1 MTRETYDVQFLEID
15 LIDANPFQPRKAFSD
30 DGIRELSDSIRE
42 IGLIQ
47 PISVRSKED
56 GRYELIAGE
65 RRLRACKL
73 AEIAEVP
80 SIIVK
85 MEDMESAVVALVE
98 NLQREDLNFIE
109 EAEGYQRLIDDHGF
123 SQKDIAQQIGK
134 NQSTVSNK
142 LRILKLPPVAKDLL
156 VQNQLTERHARALL
170 KVESDELKIKAI
182 KQVIK
187 NDLNVKKTE
196 QLIETYNVLQKEE
209 KRKSQ
214 RIFSKINYK
223 IYVNTIKQ
231 AYQAILDTGFN
242 AEYKEREKDDYI
254 EVVVRIPKNK

>member
-1 MTRETYDVQFLEID
+1 MTRDIYDVQFLSIE
-15 LIDANPFQPRKAFSD
+15 LIDANPFQPRKTFSD
-30 DGIRELSDSIRE
+30 DGLNELSDSIKE

-47 PISVRSKED
+47 PISVRQKEN

-73 AEIAEVP
+73 AEISNVP
-80 SIIVK
+80 SIIIQMK
-85 MEDMESAVVALVE
+85 DNESAVAALVE

-109 EAEGYQRLIDDHGF
+109 EAEGYLKLVENHGF
-123 SQKDIAQQIGK
+123 SQKEIAQQIGK

-142 LRILKLPPVAKDLL
+142 LRILKLPPIAKDLI
-156 VQNQLTERHARALL
+156 VQNDLTERHARALL
-170 KVESDELKIKAI
+170 KIEDDNLKVKAI

-196 QLIETYNVLQKEE
+196 ALIESYMTLEKEQ
-209 KRKSQ
+209 KRKTQ

-231 AYQAILDTGFN
+231 AYQAIVDTGLDV
-242 AEYKEREKDDYI
+242 EYKERDNDDYI
-254 EVVVRIPKNK
+254 EVVVRIPKS

>member
-1 MTRETYDVQFLEID
+1 MIREAYDVQFLDID
-15 LIDANPFQPRKAFSD
+15 LIDANPFQPRKFFSE
-30 DGIRELSDSIRE
+30 DGIKELSDSIRE

-47 PISVRSKED
+47 PISVRRKED

-73 AEIAEVP
+73 AEISEVP
-80 SIIVK
+80 SLIVQ
-85 MEDMESAVVALVE
+85 MEDTKSAVVALVE

-109 EAEGYQRLIDDHGF
+109 EAEGYQHLIQDHGF
-123 SQKDIAQQIGK
+123 SQKDIAEQIGK

-142 LRILKLPPVAKDLL
+142 LRILKLPPIAKDLL
-156 VQNQLTERHARALL
+156 VQHDLTERHARALL
-170 KVESDELKIKAI
+170 KVDDDDLKIKAL
-182 KQVIK
+182 KQIVK
-187 NDLNVKKTE
+187 NDLTVKKTE
-196 QLIETYNVLQKEE
+196 QLLESYKTLQREE

-214 RIFSKINYK
+214 RVFSRINYK

-254 EVVVRIPKNK
+254 EVVVRIPK

>member
-1 MTRETYDVQFLEID
+1 MTRETYNVQFLSID
-15 LIDANPFQPRKAFSD
+15 LIDANPYQPRKVFSD
-30 DGIRELSDSIRE
+30 EGLKELSASIKE

-73 AEIAEVP
+73 AEIREVP
-80 SIIVK
+80 SLIVHMLDK
-85 MEDMESAVVALVE
+85 ESAVVALVE

-109 EAEGYQRLIDDHGF
+109 EAEGYQRLIDEHGF
-123 SQKDIAQQIGK
+123 SQKDIAEQIGK

-142 LRILKLPPVAKDLL
+142 LRTLKLPSIAKDLI
-156 VQNQLTERHARALL
+156 VQNNLTERHARALL
-170 KVESDELKIKAI
+170 KIDDDELKVKVI
-182 KQVIK
+182 KQVIQ
-187 NDLNVKKTE
+187 NDLTVKKTE
-196 QLIETYNVLQKEE
+196 SLVESYMNLEREK

-214 RIFSKINYK
+214 RVFSKINYK

-231 AYQAILDTGFN
+231 AYQTILDTGFN
-242 AEYKEREKDDYI
+242 AEYKENEKDDCV
-254 EVVVRIPKNK
+254 EVVIRIPK

>member
-1 MTRETYDVQFLEID
+1 MTRENYDVEFIKIE
-15 LIDANPFQPRKAFSD
+15 LIDANPFQPRKIFSE
-30 DGIRELSDSIRE
+30 DGIKELSESIKE

-47 PISVRSKED
+47 PISVRVKED

-73 AEIAEVP
+73 AEVEEVP
-80 SIIVK
+80 SLIVQ
-85 MEDMESAVVALVE
+85 MEDKASAVVALVE

-123 SQKDIAQQIGK
+123 SQKDIAEQIGK
-134 NQSTVSNK
+134 NQSTISNK
-142 LRILKLPPVAKDLL
+142 LRILKLPAMAKDLL
-156 VQNQLTERHARALL
+156 IQNKLTERHGRALL
-170 KVESDELKIKAI
+170 KIDDDDLKIKAI
-182 KQVIK
+182 KQIAQ
-187 NDLNVKKTE
+187 NDLTVKKTE
-196 QLIETYNVLQKEE
+196 ELVETYNTLKKEE

-231 AYQAILDTGFN
+231 AYQTILDTGFN

-254 EVVVRIPKNK
+254 EVVVRIPKG

>member
-1 MTRETYDVQFLEID
+1 MTRENYDVEFIKIE
-15 LIDANPFQPRKAFSD
+15 LIDANPFQPRKIFSE
-30 DGIRELSDSIRE
+30 DGIKELSESIKE

-47 PISVRSKED
+47 PISVRIKED

-73 AEIAEVP
+73 AKVEVVP
-80 SIIVK
+80 SLIVQ
-85 MEDMESAVVALVE
+85 MEDKASAVVALVE

-123 SQKDIAQQIGK
+123 SQKDIAEQIGK
-134 NQSTVSNK
+134 NQSTISNK
-142 LRILKLPPVAKDLL
+142 LRILKLPAMAKDLL
-156 VQNQLTERHARALL
+156 IQNKLTERHGRALL
-170 KVESDELKIKAI
+170 KVEGDDLKIKAI
-182 KQVIK
+182 KQIVK
-187 NDLNVKKTE
+187 NDLTVKKTE
-196 QLIETYNVLQKEE
+196 QLVETYNTLKKEE

-231 AYQAILDTGFN
+231 AYQTILDTGFN
-242 AEYKEREKDDYI
+242 AEYKECEKDDYI
-254 EVVVRIPKNK
+254 EVVVRIPKG

>member
-1 MTRETYDVQFLEID
+1 MMRQAYDVQFVAID
-15 LIDANPFQPRKAFSD
+15 LIDANPFQPRKIFSEE
-30 DGIRELSDSIRE
+30 GIKELSDSIRE

-47 PISVRSKED
+47 PISVRSKDD

-73 AEIAEVP
+73 AEISEVP
-80 SIIVK
+80 SLIVQ
-85 MEDMESAVVALVE
+85 MEDTKSAVVALVE

-109 EAEGYQRLIDDHGF
+109 EAEGYQHLIQDHGF
-123 SQKDIAQQIGK
+123 SQKEIAEQIGK

-142 LRILKLPPVAKDLL
+142 LRILKLPPIAKDLL
-156 VQNQLTERHARALL
+156 VQHKLTERHARALL
-170 KVESDELKIKAI
+170 KVEDDELKIKAL
-182 KQVIK
+182 KQIVK
-187 NDLNVKKTE
+187 NDLTVKKTE
-196 QLIETYNVLQKEE
+196 QLIESYKTLQREE

-214 RIFSKINYK
+214 RVFSRINYK

-254 EVVVRIPKNK
+254 EVVVRIPK

>member
-1 MTRETYDVQFLEID
+1 MTRETYNVQFLSID
-15 LIDANPFQPRKAFSD
+15 LIDANPYQPRKVFSD
-30 DGIRELSDSIRE
+30 EGLQELSDSIKE

-47 PISVRSKED
+47 PISVRLKDD

-73 AEIAEVP
+73 AEIREVP
-80 SIIVK
+80 SLIVHMLDK
-85 MEDMESAVVALVE
+85 ESAVVALVE

-109 EAEGYQRLIDDHGF
+109 EAEGYQRLIDEHGF
-123 SQKDIAQQIGK
+123 SQKDIAEQIGK

-142 LRILKLPPVAKDLL
+142 LRILKLPPIAKDLI
-156 VQNQLTERHARALL
+156 VQNNLTERHARALL
-170 KVESDELKIKAI
+170 KVDDDELKVKAI

-187 NDLNVKKTE
+187 NDLTVKKTE
-196 QLIETYNVLQKEE
+196 ALVESYMNLEREK

-231 AYQAILDTGFN
+231 AYQTILDTGFN
-242 AEYKEREKDDYI
+242 ADYKENEKDDCI
-254 EVVVRIPKNK
+254 EVVIRIPK

>member
-1 MTRETYDVQFLEID
+1 MMREAYDVQFVAID
-15 LIDANPFQPRKAFSD
+15 LIDANPFQPRKIFSEE
-30 DGIRELSDSIRE
+30 GIKELSDSIRE

-47 PISVRSKED
+47 PISVRTKED
-56 GRYELIAGE
+56 GRYELAGE

-73 AEIAEVP
+73 AEISEVP
-80 SIIVK
+80 SLIVQ
-85 MEDMESAVVALVE
+85 MEDTKSAVVALVE

-109 EAEGYQRLIDDHGF
+109 EAEGYQHLIQDHGF
-123 SQKDIAQQIGK
+123 SQKDIAEQIGK

-142 LRILKLPPVAKDLL
+142 LRILKLPPIAKDLL
-156 VQNQLTERHARALL
+156 VQHKLTERHARALL
-170 KVESDELKIKAI
+170 KVEDDELKIKAL
-182 KQVIK
+182 KQIVK
-187 NDLNVKKTE
+187 NDLTVKKTE
-196 QLIETYNVLQKEE
+196 QLIESYKTLQREE

-214 RIFSKINYK
+214 RVFSRINYK

-254 EVVVRIPKNK
+254 EVVVRIPK

>member
-1 MTRETYDVQFLEID
+1 MTRETYDVQLLSIE
-15 LIDANPFQPRKAFSD
+15 LIDANPFQPRKTFCD
-30 DGIRELSDSIRE
+30 DGLLELADSINE

-47 PISVRSKED
+47 PISVRKKND

-65 RRLRACKL
+65 RRLRACKI
-73 AEIAEVP
+73 AEISNVP
-80 SIIVK
+80 SIIIQ
-85 MEDMESAVVALVE
+85 MNDNESAVVALVE

-109 EAEGYQRLIDDHGF
+109 EAEGYLRLVEDHGF
-123 SQKDIAQQIGK
+123 SQKEIAQQIGK

-142 LRILKLPPVAKDLL
+142 LRILKLPPIAKDLIL
-156 VQNQLTERHARALL
+156 QNNLTERHARALL
-170 KVESDELKIKAI
+170 KVEDDDLKVKAI

-196 QLIETYNVLQKEE
+196 ALIESYMALQKEQ

-214 RIFSKINYK
+214 RVFSKMNYK

-231 AYQAILDTGFN
+231 AYQAIVDTGLN
-242 AEYKEREKDDYI
+242 VQYKEKDNEDYI
-254 EVVVRIPKNK
+254 EVVVRIPKQ